1 MFQVFFVHVHVSSHD
16 HSFGLYHTL
25 EWVITILGYQLLL
38 LISIK
43 KIHDQ
48 VPIFLASTWKISV
61 CFFFKNEKQFS
72 SWLILNLLKTF

>member
-48 VPIFLASTWKISV
+48 VPIFWLLHGRLV
-61 CFFFKNEKQFS
+61 CVFFFKNEKQFS
-72 SWLILNLLKTF
+72 S